1 MIGKLG
7 FFPLIVLMVSC
18 GRADK
23 SAPSAHL
30 SIATHLDTVGQVWSS
45 QTKVLKKIVLDDHE
59 EKAELGLETFLD
71 ELSFFKKLDISRSSY
86 LGRYKSDTL
95 YNALGTRY
103 WYRSKSDNLE
113 VRKQEFTLDDQG
125 SLRLFK
131 SDRHFH
137 SVVSSFEQ
145 KIEIRGDTVFLIE
158 QQQDIPGKSRQV
170 LLISYE
176 LIR

>member
-1 MIGKLG
+1 VIGKLG
-7 FFPLIVLMVSC
+7 FFSLILWMVSC

-23 SAPSAHL
+23 TAPSAHF
-30 SIATHLDTVGQVWSS
+30 SIATHLDTVGQAWSD
-45 QTKVLKKIVLDDHE
+45 QTKVVKKIVLDEQE
-59 EKAELGLETFLD
+59 ERAELDLETFLE

-125 SLRLFK
+125 KLRLFK

-145 KIEIRGDTVFLIE
+145 KIEIRGDSVFLIE

-170 LLISYE
+170 LWISYE
-176 LIR
+176 LLP